1 MEYEKN
7 WQAWEYQC
15 HIPDHLE
22 LENMQQYVVL
32 NDASNP
38 IGVATQKNMV
48 LNAFSEWEGWKKCR
62 STHDLKHEISK

>member
-1 MEYEKN
+1 MEYEKS

-22 LENMQQYVVL
+22 LENMQQNVVL

-38 IGVATQKNMV
+38 IGVATTEKYG
-48 LNAFSEWEGWKKCR
+48 FKCIFWMR
-62 STHDLKHEISK
+62 RLIIVS

>member
-22 LENMQQYVVL
+22 LENMQQNVVL

-38 IGVATQKNMV
+38 IGVATTEKYG
-48 LNAFSEWEGWKKCR
+48 FKCIFWMR
-62 STHDLKHEISK
+62 RLIKVS